1 MYICAKEYKITPMET
16 IIDNTKTR
24 KSLAVDVKTYELL
37 QDIWSMERRSK
48 IDQLKVLIE
57 KEHKRLNSPGVE
69 SND

>member
-1 MYICAKEYKITPMET
+1 LYICAKEYKITPMET

-37 QDIWSMERRSK
+37 QDICSMERRSK

-57 KEHKRLNSPGVE
+57 KEHKRLNAPGVE
-69 SND
+69 SNV

>member
-16 IIDNTKTR
+16 RIDNTKTR

-37 QDIWSMERRSK
+37 QDICSMERRSK

-69 SND
+69 SNV